1 MKALLLIAHGSRRQ
15 ASNDEVVALSEAIA
29 QEMKDEYPIVRAG
42 FLEIVQPSITQAID
56 SCVQLGATEVFV
68 VPFFLSKGRHVFE
81 DVPAEV
87 NKAREIHGQIS
98 IIITPH
104 IGASPKM
111 KDLIQELVINT
122 DFSS

>member
-29 QEMKDEYPIVRAG
+29 EEMKDEYPVVRAG
-42 FLEIVQPSITQAID
+42 FLEIVQPSITEAID

-81 DVPAEV
+81 DVPGEV

-104 IGASPKM
+104 VGASPGL
-111 KDLIQELVINT
+111 KDLIQDLVVDSDLST
-122 DFSS
+122 